1 MHNRLLWRLFA
12 INAVIIATVIL
23 VVWLAVDYLAASY
36 FMVLM
41 DEYHISPDDAN
52 ALFLDSIHRYLIWGS
67 LLAFALSLLLSVLLT
82 RRVLRPLSRM
92 AEVTR
97 RVAAGDYSAR
107 VGLEG
112 DDEIARLGQAF
123 DRMTAA
129 LARLEHQREQM
140 VADAAHELRTPLSNV
155 QGYLEAM
162 RDGVIQPSEEVWSML
177 LGEVQRL
184 TKLAESLLDLARADA
199 ARSDL
204 HLQAVSLTAMVEEAL
219 ELGRP
224 MLEARGIRVE
234 CALSKEADRV
244 YADPDKLHQVLR
256 NLIENAGHYATEG
269 GRLQISLS
277 RQREFALLSLRN
289 DGQTFTA
296 EDAPYV
302 FERFFRADRSRARG
316 KGVAGVGLAIVKE
329 LVEAQGGEVGA
340 RVGDG
345 QTELYLTL
353 PLLPS
358 TSTATERTSTAT
370 EREALSLI
378 DNRTPQA
385 R

>member
-1 MHNRLLWRLFA
+1 MHNRLLWRLIS
-12 INAVIIATVIL
+12 INTLIIATVIL
-23 VVWLAVDYLAASY
+23 VVWLAVDYLAAGY

-41 DEYHISPDDAN
+41 DEYHISPHDAN

-67 LLAFALSLLLSVLLT
+67 LLAFALSLLLCILLT

-92 AEVTR
+92 TEVTR
-97 RVAAGDYSAR
+97 RVAGGDYSAR

-112 DDEIARLGQAF
+112 DDEVARLGQAF

-129 LARLEHQREQM
+129 LARLEQQREQM
-140 VADAAHELRTPLSNV
+140 VADAAHELRTPLSNI

-162 RDGVIQPSEEVWSML
+162 RDGVIEPSDEVWSML
-177 LGEVQRL
+177 LGEVLRL

-204 HLQAVSLTAMVEEAL
+204 HLQALSLKAMVEEAL

-224 MLEARGIRVE
+224 MLDARGIRVE
-234 CALSKEADRV
+234 CELSEEGDRV

-256 NLIENAGHYATEG
+256 NLIENAGHYASEG
-269 GRLQISLS
+269 GRLRIDLR
-277 RQREFALLSLRN
+277 RQQESARLSLCN
-289 DGQTFTA
+289 DGQTFAA

-316 KGVAGVGLAIVKE
+316 KGVAGIGLAIVKE
-329 LVEAQGGEVGA
+329 LIEAQGGAVGA
-340 RVGDG
+340 RVGNG
-345 QTELYLTL
+345 QTEIFLTL
-353 PLLPS
+353 PLLPYS
-358 TSTATERTSTAT
+358 AAAIEDETLNLHDGTSPLTR
-370 EREALSLI
+370 
-378 DNRTPQA
+378 
-385 R
+385 